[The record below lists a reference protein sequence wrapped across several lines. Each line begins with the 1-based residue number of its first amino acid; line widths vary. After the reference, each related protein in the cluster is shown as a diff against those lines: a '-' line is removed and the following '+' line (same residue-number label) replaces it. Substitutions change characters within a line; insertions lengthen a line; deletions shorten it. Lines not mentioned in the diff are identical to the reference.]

1 MIRIELTNNPASKAG
16 NLTQWIATRYEF
28 LTTYLI
34 SLTTMKDQIKL
45 INSTYK
51 SKDAKEVI
59 SSLINDK
66 INFLNMKIFSQK
78 IRFGEESQ
86 HLTKRTEELK
96 SDLQKLISQ
105 INDLQEDDLIEI
117 SCDVKIKIKSAAQ
130 K

>member
-1 MIRIELTNNPASKAG
+1 
-16 NLTQWIATRYEF
+16 
-28 LTTYLI
+28 
-34 SLTTMKDQIKL
+34 MKDQIKL

-66 INFLNMKIFSQK
+66 INFLNNKIFSQK

-96 SDLQKLISQ
+96 SDLQNLISQ